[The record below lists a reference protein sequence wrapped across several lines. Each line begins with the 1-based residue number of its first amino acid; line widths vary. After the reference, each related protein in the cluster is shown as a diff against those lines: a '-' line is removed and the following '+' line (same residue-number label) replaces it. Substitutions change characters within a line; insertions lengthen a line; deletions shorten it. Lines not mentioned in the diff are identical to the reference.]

1 MEEGKVKA
9 IRYQLAPKS
18 IAEVKNFYGLTNSM
32 EGSSTNSNT
41 IAAPL
46 TDCLKLFAFEQ
57 WNEATQQS
65 FDALQSALSVAP
77 FLQVPDFQKVFE
89 LDCDASSVGNGC
101 VLSHKGKPI
110 ALLNVAK
117 MKYYIYDQELYNN
130 SMDF

>member
-1 MEEGKVKA
+1 MGWP
-9 IRYQLAPKS
+9 IS
-18 IAEVKNFYGLTNSM
+18 I
-32 EGSSTNSNT
+32 EGSSRTSNT

-46 TDCLKLFAFEQ
+46 TDWLKLFAFE

-65 FDALQSALSVAP
+65 YDALRSAFSVFP

-110 ALLNVAK
+110 FLLNVAK
-117 MKYYIYDQELYNN
+117 MKYYTYDQE
-130 SMDF
+130 F